1 MASAYVVV
9 VLPFVAAVMGSLRGG
24 ASAHGVPASS
34 FNSSS
39 FPAGFIFGAASSA
52 YQYEGAFR
60 EGGKGPSIWDTFT
73 HDHPAEAL
81 AARTA
86 EIRDPIRGARL
97 LGTFT
102 AAEEGVEEEG
112 E

>member
-73 HDHPAEAL
+73 HDHPGLPFYLMLYTE
-81 AARTA
+81 
-86 EIRDPIRGARL
+86 
-97 LGTFT
+97 
-102 AAEEGVEEEG
+102 
-112 E
+112 